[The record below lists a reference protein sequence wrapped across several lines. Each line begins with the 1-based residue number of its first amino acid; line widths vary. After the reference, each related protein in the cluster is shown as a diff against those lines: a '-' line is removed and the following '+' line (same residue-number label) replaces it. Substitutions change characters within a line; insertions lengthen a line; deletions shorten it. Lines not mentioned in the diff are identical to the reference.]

1 MNKKVKLQ
9 TRILYQS
16 LLITVLTVVVFVGG
30 TLVNLRY
37 GFKRTLDAQLD
48 LLGPYILKQL
58 STQSESLHRD
68 SLPVLLT
75 LFDDQN
81 PVRILRLE
89 TIDGVAIFD
98 NPSYTKLISDYI
110 EERIDEDRKGAS
122 DRIQTLWSE
131 GRTLRVAQYETLT
144 HRIYMAADLAQ
155 VDKSLGQILIAFI
168 VMFPIAVMASSF
180 ASQLLARRVTD
191 PLASLAI
198 QAKETSASQL
208 NQRIS
213 IKNATTEIET
223 LVDILNEMMDRLDQ
237 SFMQARRFSADASH
251 ELKTPLTV
259 MHTLLEQKL
268 NVQDEITISREE
280 VAQLMSET
288 NRMRMIVEALLVLAK
303 ADENS
308 LLQVTGEMNLDPI
321 LEDLAEDASAM
332 GENEEVEIKLSGS
345 TNLKIRGDERLIRL
359 ALYNLIKNGIEHSL
373 PGSTLDL
380 SCRTIAEDVVVSVFN
395 RGAEIPEVDR
405 SRIFERFYRGDQS
418 RMRQQG
424 KGLGLG
430 LNIAREIAR
439 AHGGDVVLEKS
450 DASGTLF
457 SLRLPFVI

>member
-37 GFKRTLDAQLD
+37 GFKRTLDTQLD

-58 STQSESLHRD
+58 SARSESLQRA
-68 SLPVLLT
+68 SLPVMLT

-98 NPSYTKLISDYI
+98 NPLYTKLIADYI
-110 EERIDEDRKGAS
+110 EERTDEDKRGSS

-131 GRTLRVAQYETLT
+131 GRTLRVAQYETST
-144 HRIYMAADLAQ
+144 HRLYMAADLAQ
-155 VDKSLGQILIAFI
+155 VDKSLRQILIAFI
-168 VMFPIAVMASSF
+168 LMFPISVMGSIL

-191 PLASLAI
+191 PLASLAK
-198 QAKETSASQL
+198 QAQETSPSEL

-223 LVDILNEMMDRLDQ
+223 LVKVLNEMMDRLDQ
-237 SFMQARRFSADASH
+237 SFLQARRFSADASH

-268 NVQDEITISREE
+268 SCGDDVSITREE
-280 VAQLMSET
+280 ISQLMSET

-308 LLQVTGEMNLDPI
+308 LLQVTGEMALMPI
-321 LEDLAEDASAM
+321 LEDLLEDASAM
-332 GENEEVEIKLSGS
+332 GESEGVSVQLTGS
-345 TNLKIRGDERLIRL
+345 TDRQIKGDERLIRL
-359 ALYNLIKNGIEHSL
+359 ALYNLIKNGIEHAT
-373 PGSTLDL
+373 PESTLDL
-380 SCRTIAEDVVVSVFN
+380 ICRPDSDHVVVSVYN
-395 RGAEIPEVDR
+395 QGHPISETEKQ
-405 SRIFERFYRGDQS
+405 RIFERFYRGDQS
-418 RMRQQG
+418 RVRQKG

-430 LNIAREIAR
+430 LNIAHEIAR
-439 AHGGDVVLEKS
+439 AHGGEVFLEKS
-450 DASGTLF
+450 DASATLF
-457 SLRLPFVI
+457 SMRLPLV